1 LVGQRQGLSFSDRVE
16 IATGLKARLGIRQIA
31 RSIGR
36 DPSVVSREV
45 RRNRGALGE
54 YKPVTADCRAERRR
68 SRPKPR
74 KVAIDEVL
82 QARVGRSFAFR

>member
-1 LVGQRQGLSFSDRVE
+1 MGQRQGLSFSDRVE

-45 RRNRGALGE
+45 RRNRGA
-54 YKPVTADCRAERRR
+54 
-68 SRPKPR
+68 S
-74 KVAIDEVL
+74 
-82 QARVGRSFAFR
+82 